1 MVWISV
7 ADRLMVVC
15 VSWTNWRLAS
25 HDVHVSLHELQRNS
39 EEVAGVDFHRHVLP
53 SFTGSGNRKKKQNRN
68 VHGHRRTRAA
78 GLTNPENV
86 VNIRIC
92 RLDVD
97 FKY

>member
-1 MVWISV
+1 MSYRGTVRKWQGSISTGT
-7 ADRLMVVC
+7 C
-15 VSWTNWRLAS
+15 Y
-25 HDVHVSLHELQRNS
+25 HHLQ
-39 EEVAGVDFHRHVLP
+39 EVEIE
-53 SFTGSGNRKKKQNRN
+53 KKQNRN